1 MKIVHIC
8 ISGPYIDNWGYQEN
22 LLPEYLTDLGIDNYV
37 VTSKNNFPKFL
48 SPEEKR
54 IINDKGDNYS
64 INNVNINRINTK
76 QLTTSLSFTFGLSK
90 LLKQIK
96 PDVIFHHGLN
106 CTSLIIASSY
116 CKKYKS
122 LLFIDNHADKLNISK
137 NKYWV
142 WFYHKILLRST
153 VKIIN
158 STVSKYYGVSEG
170 RCSFLKEYYN
180 IESEKIDLLPIGADT
195 KLSQNISSKYDL
207 RKKYELS
214 ETANIVVS
222 GGKMGKHKGTDK
234 LIKTIADIN
243 LKSDLNIQLVLFG
256 KFEDLQ
262 TKEIAEHYNFI
273 RLYGWCNRVKT
284 LELLKLADIA
294 CWPVHHTTLIEDA
307 ISVDTPLILRQTETT
322 EHLISK
328 NGYWENDNLNE
339 ILSSFFANKIQLR
352 KGCED
357 KKKEISYQTVAKKI
371 LMDITDLR

>member
-48 SPEEKR
+48 SSEEKR

-207 RKKYELS
+207 RKKYEFS
-214 ETANIVVS
+214 KITNIVVS
-222 GGKMGKHKGTDK
+222 GGKMGKQKGTDK
-234 LIKTIADIN
+234 LIKVIADIN
-243 LKSDLNIQLVLFG
+243 SKSDLNIQLILFG
-256 KFEDLQ
+256 KFEDNQ
-262 TKEIAEHYNFI
+262 TKEMAEHCSFI
-273 RLYGWCNRVKT
+273 RLYGWCNRIQT
-284 LELLKLADIA
+284 LELLKVADIA
-294 CWPVHHTTLIEDA
+294 CWPIHHTTLIEDA
-307 ISVDTPLILRQTETT
+307 ISVCTPLILRKTETT
-322 EHLISK
+322 NHLISK
-328 NGYWENDNLNE
+328 NGYWVNDNLNE
-339 ILSSFFANKIQLR
+339 ILYSFFTSNIQLEEE
-352 KGCED
+352 CE
-357 KKKEISYQTVAKKI
+357 KKKEEISYQSVAQKI
-371 LMDITDLR
+371 LVNITNV

>member
-1 MKIVHIC
+1 M
-8 ISGPYIDNWGYQEN
+8 
-22 LLPEYLTDLGIDNYV
+22 
-37 VTSKNNFPKFL
+37 
-48 SPEEKR
+48 
-54 IINDKGDNYS
+54 
-64 INNVNINRINTK
+64 
-76 QLTTSLSFTFGLSK
+76 
-90 LLKQIK
+90 
-96 PDVIFHHGLN
+96 
-106 CTSLIIASSY
+106 Y
-116 CKKYKS
+116 CKKNKC
-122 LLFIDNHADKLNISK
+122 LLFADNHADKLNISK

-142 WFYHKILLRST
+142 WFYHKLLLRFT

-158 STVSKYYGVSEG
+158 PSVKKYYGVSVG
-170 RCSFLKEYYN
+170 RCLFLKDFYKIN
-180 IESEKIDLLPIGADT
+180 SEKIELLPIGADT
-195 KLSQNISSKYDL
+195 KLSLNISSQYEL